1 MFETLLHFSP
11 QKTSIAKKQ
20 STTTSSKLED
30 TEQSPPP
37 FAGLKLKKSTRIQRE
52 SREENLPFVDLKHH
66 EFEISPQ
73 EEEVSTFNFN
83 FIKKVIF
90 INSCK

>member
-1 MFETLLHFSP
+1 MRMFETLHFSS

-20 STTTSSKLED
+20 STTTSKLED

-52 SREENLPFVDLKHH
+52 SREETLPFVNLKHH

-73 EEEVSTFNFN
+73 DEEVPITHIS
-83 FIKKVIF
+83 
-90 INSCK
+90 